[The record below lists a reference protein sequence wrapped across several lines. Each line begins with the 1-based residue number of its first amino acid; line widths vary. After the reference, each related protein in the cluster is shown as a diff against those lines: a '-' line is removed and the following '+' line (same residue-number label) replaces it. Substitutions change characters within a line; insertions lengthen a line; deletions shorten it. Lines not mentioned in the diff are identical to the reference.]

1 MEAYQQAASSNNQY
15 LNIISDHIKELDK
28 DAKGKSISCIDQTCP
43 SGQNDSSSEKESDE
57 SSNESEAALRV
68 VEDTFEESGP
78 LTINKLHQWKRVILV
93 IISLGQHHL
102 ISNLKREAL
111 FLPLPLTANP
121 FTNGTLMA
129 NPNMKFFQPYKK
141 FGWPSSL

>member
-78 LTINKLHQWKRVILV
+78 LTINKLHHWKQGNTRNYYPSPTPPDIQFEERGTFASSIFDGKSLYQWNIDGKSEHEIL
-93 IISLGQHHL
+93 S
-102 ISNLKREAL
+102 
-111 FLPLPLTANP
+111 T
-121 FTNGTLMA
+121 
-129 NPNMKFFQPYKK
+129 
-141 FGWPSSL
+141 